1 MKHETMMPDDRRDR
15 LHARSGL
22 PLIICAPSGAGKTTL
37 LGRLRQEFPLHFSV
51 SCTTRAPRPGEVDGQ
66 DYCFLDRESFV
77 AQRTRGLFAEWAE
90 VHGNFYG
97 TPLKPLRDRLAQGED
112 MLFDIDVQGAA
123 QLALTLP
130 EARFVFIFPPSLAE
144 LETRLRKRG
153 SDTEESIVLRLA
165 NARNEIRQSHWFNA
179 WIVNDDLDKAYDEL
193 RAFYLSSTLGPALRP
208 GVIHTI
214 LNGA

>member
-1 MKHETMMPDDRRDR
+1 MKDKCAMKKYPQPGR
-15 LHARSGL
+15 AGL

-37 LGRLRQEFPLHFSV
+37 TGRLRQEFPLHFSV
-51 SCTTRAPRPGEVDGQ
+51 SCTTRSPRPGEVDGQ
-66 DYCFLDRESFV
+66 DYYFLDRENFIT
-77 AQRTRGLFAEWAE
+77 QRRRGLFAEWAE

-97 TPLKPLRDRLAQGED
+97 TPLQPLRERLAQGED

-144 LETRLRKRG
+144 LEARLRKRG
-153 SDTEESIVLRLA
+153 ADTEDSILLRLA
-165 NARNEIRQSHWFNA
+165 NAQNEIRQSHWFNA
-179 WIVNDDLDKAYDEL
+179 WIINDDLDKAYDEL

-214 LNGA
+214 LTGA